1 MVKIRPTTLLALTS
15 LVVISA
21 CGGGSS
27 SSVVTAEADQY
38 ANLLEHE
45 QRTLEQAKGLQ
56 EMLNKTSKERLGVLQ

>member
-27 SSVVTAEADQY
+27 SVATAEADQY

>member
-21 CGGGSS
+21 CGGR
-27 SSVVTAEADQY
+27 SSVATAEADQY